1 MATDEELVAAVALGS
16 EPAFAELVGR
26 HERPLAGFLR
36 RQLGDADAEDV
47 FQEVWLRVARSAP
60 GFDVSRRFKPWLYGI
75 ALNEI
80 RDWLARRGRAREL
93 PLEDDEIADPRSAS
107 TGAGVDVERLLGTL
121 PKEQRDVLILRYQ
134 LDLSESEI
142 AEALGV
148 PRGTVKSRS
157 HAALARLGSLVKRK
171 ED

>member
-1 MATDEELVAAVALGS
+1 MASDEDLVAAVALGS
-16 EPAFAELVGR
+16 ESAFSELLGR

-47 FQEVWLRVARSAP
+47 FQEVWLRVARGAP

-75 ALNEI
+75 ALNEM

-93 PLEDDEIADPRSAS
+93 PLEGADVPDPKSGTTA
-107 TGAGVDVERLLGTL
+107 AHVDVERLLSIL
-121 PKEQRDVLILRYQ
+121 PLEQRDVLILRYQ
-134 LDLSESEI
+134 LDLSEAEI

-157 HAALARLGSLVKRK
+157 HAALARLAEWVKPK
-171 ED
+171 EG

>member
-1 MATDEELVAAVALGS
+1 MASDEDLVAAVALGS
-16 EPAFAELVGR
+16 ESAFSELLGR

-47 FQEVWLRVARSAP
+47 FQEVWLRVARGAP
-60 GFDVSRRFKPWLYGI
+60 SFDVSRRFKPWLYGI
-75 ALNEI
+75 ALNEM

-93 PLEDDEIADPRSAS
+93 PLEGTDVPDPRSGA
-107 TGAGVDVERLLGTL
+107 TGAGVDVERLLSTL
-121 PKEQRDVLILRYQ
+121 PAEQRDVLILRYQ
-134 LDLSESEI
+134 LDLSEAEI

-157 HAALARLGSLVKRK
+157 HAALARLAALVTPK
-171 ED
+171 EG